1 MASWLS
7 KTSSSHQVQ
16 LGATAAIS
24 GIVAVTAVLGFQ
36 RLRRQTQIDDLKSS
50 IPNAEKHDTKE
61 TVNHC
66 TQTVHRPL
74 S

>member
-7 KTSSSHQVQ
+7 KPSASHQIQ
-16 LGATAAIS
+16 LGVTAAIS

-36 RLRRQTQIDDLKSS
+36 RLRRQIQIDDLKSS
-50 IPNAEKHDTKE
+50 INAGKHDTKE

-66 TQTVHRPL
+66 T
-74 S
+74 